1 MSLMNNSTFILSII
15 IPVYNVENYIR
26 ECLDSLLQQD
36 LTAYEVLC
44 VNDGSTD
51 GSLAI
56 LQEYQA
62 AHPDIFRVFTQTNQ
76 GQAAARNKAL
86 DEAKGE
92 FVVFLDSDDYYLPN
106 AVVTI
111 MNNILKYPHVDV
123 FYWDCAVTTEGNRYY
138 TLPHISPVEQQIKE
152 YYDWEYDQYTTTPA
166 GCVCGGAYRKAF
178 LDKNHLRMRP
188 GVYYEDELFIYSIFT
203 CRGNVLALHLN
214 QPFYYYRTGRDGS
227 TMTSLREKNFR
238 DRMTVTREMNNIL
251 QQSQFIT
258 EARRHKIF
266 SMYLQ
271 NIIEGYQHGFI
282 ALITK
287 MLKKEDIAIM
297 AAGAISQHEKKLL
310 RLLKISLRLMAAYKT
325 NQVPSIIRR
334 LINVF
339 VK

>member
-1 MSLMNNSTFILSII
+1 MNTPILSII

-36 LTAYEVLC
+36 LSACEVLC

-56 LQEYQA
+56 LHEYQA
-62 AHPDIFRVFTQTNQ
+62 AHPNVFRVFSQINQ

-86 DEAKGE
+86 DEARGE
-92 FVVFLDSDDYYLPN
+92 FVIFLDSDDYYLPN
-106 AVVTI
+106 AIATI
-111 MNNILKYPHVDV
+111 ITYIKKYPLVDV

-138 TLPHISPVEQQIKE
+138 TLPHISPVERQIIE
-152 YYDWEYDQYTTTPA
+152 YYDWEYEQYTTTPA
-166 GCVCGGAYRKAF
+166 GCVWGGAYRKAF
-178 LDKNHLRMRP
+178 LDMNHLRMRP

-203 CRGNVLALHLN
+203 CQGNVLALHLD

-227 TMTSLREKNFR
+227 TVTSLREKNFK
-238 DRMTVTREMNNIL
+238 DRMTVTREMNNVL
-251 QQSQFIT
+251 QQSTCNT
-258 EARRHKIF
+258 EARKHKIF

-282 ALITK
+282 ASITK
-287 MLKKEDIAIM
+287 ILTKEDLSIM
-297 AAGAISQHEKKLL
+297 SVGAMSQHEKKLL
-310 RLLKISLRLMAAYKT
+310 RLLKINPRLMAAYKT
-325 NQVPSIIRR
+325 DQLPSIIRR
-334 LINVF
+334 FINVF

>member
-1 MSLMNNSTFILSII
+1 MNTPLLSLI
-15 IPVYNVENYIR
+15 IPVYNVEKYLR

-36 LTAYEVLC
+36 LTACEVLC

-51 GSLAI
+51 GSFAI
-56 LQEYQA
+56 LQEYQG
-62 AHPDIFRVFTQTNQ
+62 AHPDVFRVFTQTNQ

-92 FVVFLDSDDYYLPN
+92 FVVFLDSDDYYLPD
-106 AVVTI
+106 AIATI
-111 MNNILKYPHVDV
+111 MTYIKKYPHADV

-138 TLPHISPVEQQIKE
+138 TLPHVSPVEQKIIE

-166 GCVCGGAYRKAF
+166 GCVWGGAYRKAF
-178 LDKNHLRMRP
+178 LDMNHLRMRP
-188 GVYYEDELFIYSIFT
+188 GVYYEDELFIFSIFT
-203 CRGNVLALHLN
+203 CQGNVLALHLN

-227 TMTSLREKNFR
+227 TVTSLREKNFK
-238 DRMTVTREMNNIL
+238 DRMTVTCEMNNVL
-251 QQSQFIT
+251 QQSQCIT

-271 NIIEGYQHGFI
+271 NIIEGYQYGFI

-287 MLKKEDIAIM
+287 MLTKEDIAIM
-297 AAGAISQHEKKLL
+297 SVGTMSQHEKKLL
-310 RLLKISLRLMAAYKT
+310 RLLKISPRLMAAYKT
-325 NQVPSIIRR
+325 NHLPSLIRR
-334 LINVF
+334 FINVF

>member
-1 MSLMNNSTFILSII
+1 MNTPLLSII
-15 IPVYNVENYIR
+15 IPVFSVENYLR

-36 LTAYEVLC
+36 LTACEVLC

-56 LQEYQA
+56 LQEYQTN
-62 AHPDIFRVFTQTNQ
+62 HPDIFRVFTQTNQ

-92 FVVFLDSDDYYLPN
+92 FVVFLDSDDYYLSD
-106 AVVTI
+106 AIATI
-111 MNNILKYPHVDV
+111 MTYIKKYPHADV

-138 TLPHISPVEQQIKE
+138 TLPHVSPVEQKIIE

-188 GVYYEDELFIYSIFT
+188 GVYYEDELFIFSIFT
-203 CRGNVLALHLN
+203 CQGNVLALHLN

-227 TMTSLREKNFR
+227 TVTSLREKNFK

-251 QQSQFIT
+251 QQSQCIT
-258 EARRHKIF
+258 EARKHKIF

-282 ALITK
+282 ALITR

-310 RLLKISLRLMAAYKT
+310 RLLKISPRLMAAYKT
-325 NQVPSIIRR
+325 NQLPSIIRR
-334 LINVF
+334 GINRF
-339 VK
+339 IK

>member
-1 MSLMNNSTFILSII
+1 MNKSTPIISII

-36 LTAYEVLC
+36 LTACEVLC

-62 AHPDIFRVFTQTNQ
+62 AYPDIFKVYTQTNQ

-92 FVVFLDSDDYYLPN
+92 FVVFLDSDDYYLPD
-106 AVVTI
+106 AIATI
-111 MNNILKYPHVDV
+111 MTYIKKYPHVDV
-123 FYWDCAVTTEGNRYY
+123 FYWDCAVTTDGNRYY
-138 TLPHISPVEQQIKE
+138 ILPHISPVEQQIIE

-166 GCVCGGAYRKAF
+166 GCVCVGAYRKAF
-178 LDKNHLRMRP
+178 LDKYNLRMRP

-203 CRGNVLALHLN
+203 CQGNVLALHLD
-214 QPFYYYRTGRDGS
+214 QPFYYYRIGRDGS
-227 TMTSLREKNFR
+227 TVTSLREKNFK

-251 QQSQFIT
+251 QQSICNT
-258 EARRHKIF
+258 EARQHKIF

-271 NIIEGYQHGFI
+271 NIIEGYQYGFI
-282 ALITK
+282 ASITK
-287 MLKKEDIAIM
+287 MLTKEDLAIM
-297 AAGAISQHEKKLL
+297 SVGAISQHDKKLL
-310 RLLKISLRLMAAYKT
+310 RLLKISPRLMAAYKT
-325 NQVPSIIRR
+325 NHLPSLIRR
-334 LINVF
+334 FINIF

>member
-1 MSLMNNSTFILSII
+1 MNIPILSII

-36 LTAYEVLC
+36 LTACEVLC
-44 VNDGSTD
+44 VNDGSMD

-62 AHPDIFRVFTQTNQ
+62 AHPNVFRVFSQINQ

-106 AVVTI
+106 AIATI
-111 MNNILKYPHVDV
+111 ITYIKKYPLVDV

-138 TLPHISPVEQQIKE
+138 TLPHISPVEQQTIE

-166 GCVCGGAYRKAF
+166 GCVWGGAYRKAF
-178 LDKNHLRMRP
+178 LDMNHLRMRP

-203 CRGNVLALHLN
+203 CQGNVLALHLD

-227 TMTSLREKNFR
+227 TVTSLREKNFK
-238 DRMTVTREMNNIL
+238 DRMTVTREMNKIL
-251 QQSQFIT
+251 QLSTCNT
-258 EARRHKIF
+258 EARKHKIF

-282 ALITK
+282 ASITK
-287 MLKKEDIAIM
+287 ILTKEDLAM
-297 AAGAISQHEKKLL
+297 MSLGAISQHEKKLL
-310 RLLKISLRLMAAYKT
+310 RLLKISPRLMAAYKT
-325 NQVPSIIRR
+325 DHLSSLIRR
-334 LINVF
+334 FINVF
-339 VK
+339 IK

>member
-1 MSLMNNSTFILSII
+1 MNTPILSII

-36 LTAYEVLC
+36 LSACEVLC

-56 LQEYQA
+56 LREYQA
-62 AHPDIFRVFTQTNQ
+62 AYPDIFKVFIQTNQ

-106 AVVTI
+106 AIATI
-111 MNNILKYPHVDV
+111 MSHIKTYPHVDV

-138 TLPHISPVEQQIKE
+138 TLPHVSPVEQKVIE

-166 GCVCGGAYRKAF
+166 GCVCVGAYRKAF
-178 LDKNHLRMRP
+178 LDKYHLRMQP
-188 GVYYEDELFIYSIFT
+188 GVYYEDELFIFSIFT
-203 CRGNVLALHLN
+203 YQGNVLVAHLDH
-214 QPFYYYRTGRDGS
+214 PFYYYRTGRVGS
-227 TMTSLREKNFR
+227 TVTSLRDKNFK

-251 QQSQFIT
+251 QHSQFIT

-271 NIIEGYQHGFI
+271 NIIEGYQNGFI
-282 ALITK
+282 ALVTK
-287 MLKKEDIAIM
+287 LLTKEDIAIM
-297 AAGAISQHEKKLL
+297 ETGAVSQHENKLL
-310 RLLKISLRLMAAYKT
+310 RLLKISPRLMAAYKT
-325 NQVPSIIRR
+325 NQLPNIIRR
-334 LINVF
+334 FINIF

>member
-1 MSLMNNSTFILSII
+1 MNKSTPIISII

-36 LTAYEVLC
+36 LSACEVLC

-56 LQEYQA
+56 LQEYHTI
-62 AHPDIFRVFTQTNQ
+62 HPDVFRVFTQTNQ

-106 AVVTI
+106 AIATI
-111 MNNILKYPHVDV
+111 MNHIMKYPHVDM

-138 TLPHISPVEQQIKE
+138 TLPHISPVEQQIIE

-178 LDKNHLRMRP
+178 LDMNHLRMRP

-203 CRGNVLALHLN
+203 CQGNVLALHLD

-227 TMTSLREKNFR
+227 TVTSLREKNFK
-238 DRMTVTREMNNIL
+238 DRMTVTRVMNKIL
-251 QQSQFIT
+251 QQSTCNT
-258 EARRHKIF
+258 EARKHKIF

-282 ALITK
+282 ASITK
-287 MLKKEDIAIM
+287 ILTKEDLAIM
-297 AAGAISQHEKKLL
+297 SVGAMSQHEKKLL
-310 RLLKISLRLMAAYKT
+310 RLLKISPRLMATYKT
-325 NQVPSIIRR
+325 NHLPSFIRR
-334 LINVF
+334 FINVF

>member
-1 MSLMNNSTFILSII
+1 MNTPLLSII
-15 IPVYNVENYIR
+15 IPVYNVENYVR
-26 ECLDSLLQQD
+26 ECLDSLLQQE
-36 LTAYEVLC
+36 LSACEVLC

-62 AHPDIFRVFTQTNQ
+62 AHPNVFRVFSQINQ

-92 FVVFLDSDDYYLPN
+92 YVVFLDSDDYYLPN
-106 AVVTI
+106 AIATI
-111 MNNILKYPHVDV
+111 ITYIKKYPLVDV

-138 TLPHISPVEQQIKE
+138 TLPHISPVDQQIIE
-152 YYDWEYDQYTTTPA
+152 YYDWEYEQYTTTPA

-188 GVYYEDELFIYSIFT
+188 GVYYEDELFIFSIFT
-203 CRGNVLALHLN
+203 CQGNVLTLHLN

-227 TMTSLREKNFR
+227 TVTSLREKNFR

-251 QQSQFIT
+251 QQSQCIT
-258 EARRHKIF
+258 EARKHKIF

-310 RLLKISLRLMAAYKT
+310 RLLKISPRLMAAYKT
-325 NQVPSIIRR
+325 NQLPSIIRR
-334 LINVF
+334 GINRF
-339 VK
+339 IK

>member
-1 MSLMNNSTFILSII
+1 MNTPILSII
-15 IPVYNVENYIR
+15 IPVFNVENYTR

-36 LTAYEVLC
+36 LSACEVLC

-62 AHPDIFRVFTQTNQ
+62 SHPNVFRVFSQINQ

-106 AVVTI
+106 AIATI
-111 MNNILKYPHVDV
+111 MSNIKTYPHVDV

-138 TLPHISPVEQQIKE
+138 TLPHVSPVEQQIIE
-152 YYDWEYDQYTTTPA
+152 YYDWEYDQYTTTPT
-166 GCVCGGAYRKAF
+166 GCVWGGGYRKTF
-178 LDKNHLRMRP
+178 LDMNHLRMRP

-203 CRGNVLALHLN
+203 CQGNVLALHLN

-227 TMTSLREKNFR
+227 TVTSLREKNFK
-238 DRMTVTREMNNIL
+238 DRMTVTREMNKIL
-251 QQSQFIT
+251 QQSQCIT
-258 EARRHKIF
+258 EARKHKIF

-271 NIIEGYQHGFI
+271 NIIEGYQYGFI
-282 ALITK
+282 ASITK
-287 MLKKEDIAIM
+287 MLTKEDLVIM
-297 AAGAISQHEKKLL
+297 SVGAMSQHEKKLL
-310 RLLKISLRLMAAYKT
+310 RLLKISPRLMAAYKT
-325 NQVPSIIRR
+325 NQLPSFIRR
-334 LINVF
+334 FINVF

>member
-1 MSLMNNSTFILSII
+1 MNTPLLSII
-15 IPVYNVENYIR
+15 MPVYNVENYLR

-36 LTAYEVLC
+36 LTACEVLC

-56 LQEYQA
+56 LQEYQG
-62 AHPDIFRVFTQTNQ
+62 AHPDVFRVFTQANQ

-86 DEAKGE
+86 DVAKGE
-92 FVVFLDSDDYYLPN
+92 LVVFLDSDDYYLPN
-106 AVVTI
+106 AITTI
-111 MNNILKYPHVDV
+111 IAHIQAYPHVDV

-138 TLPHISPVEQQIKE
+138 TLPHISPVEQQIIE
-152 YYDWEYDQYTTTPA
+152 YYDWEYEQYTTTPA
-166 GCVCGGAYRKAF
+166 GCVWGGAYRKAF

-203 CRGNVLALHLN
+203 CQGNVLALHLD
-214 QPFYYYRTGRDGS
+214 QLFYYYRTGRDGS
-227 TMTSLREKNFR
+227 TVTSLREKNFR

-251 QQSQFIT
+251 QQSQCIT
-258 EARRHKIF
+258 EARQHKIF

-287 MLKKEDIAIM
+287 MLTKEDLAIM
-297 AAGAISQHEKKLL
+297 SVGAMSQHEKKLL
-310 RLLKISLRLMAAYKT
+310 RLLKISPRLMAAYKT
-325 NQVPSIIRR
+325 NHLPSLIRR
-334 LINVF
+334 FINIF

>member
-1 MSLMNNSTFILSII
+1 MNTLILSII

-36 LTAYEVLC
+36 LTACEVLC

-51 GSLAI
+51 DSLAV
-56 LQEYQA
+56 LREYQA
-62 AHPDIFRVFTQTNQ
+62 AHPEFIKVYTQTNQ

-86 DEAKGE
+86 DEAQGE
-92 FVVFLDSDDYYLPN
+92 FVVFLDSDDYYLPD
-106 AVVTI
+106 AIATI
-111 MNNILKYPHVDV
+111 MNYIMKYPHVDV

-138 TLPHISPVEQQIKE
+138 TLPHVSPVEQQIIE
-152 YYDWEYDQYTTTPA
+152 YYDWEYNQYTTTPA
-166 GCVCGGAYRKAF
+166 GCVWVGAYRKAF
-178 LDKNHLRMRP
+178 LDKYHLRMRP

-203 CRGNVLALHLN
+203 CLGNVLALHLD

-227 TMTSLREKNFR
+227 TVTSLREKNFR
-238 DRMTVTREMNNIL
+238 DRMIVTREMNNIL
-251 QQSQFIT
+251 QQSQCNT
-258 EARRHKIF
+258 EARQHKIF
-266 SMYLQ
+266 TMYLQ
-271 NIIEGYQHGFI
+271 NIIEGYQYGFI

-310 RLLKISLRLMAAYKT
+310 RLLKISPRLMAAYKT
-325 NQVPSIIRR
+325 NQLPSLVRR
-334 LINVF
+334 FINIF

>member
-1 MSLMNNSTFILSII
+1 MNTPLLSII
-15 IPVYNVENYIR
+15 IPVYNVENYVR
-26 ECLDSLLQQD
+26 ECLDSLLQQE
-36 LTAYEVLC
+36 LSACEVLC

-62 AHPDIFRVFTQTNQ
+62 AHPNVFRVFSQINQ

-92 FVVFLDSDDYYLPN
+92 YVVFLDSDDYYLPN
-106 AVVTI
+106 AIATI
-111 MNNILKYPHVDV
+111 ITYIKKYPLVDV

-138 TLPHISPVEQQIKE
+138 TLPHISPVDQQIIE
-152 YYDWEYDQYTTTPA
+152 YYDWEYEQYTTTPA

-188 GVYYEDELFIYSIFT
+188 GVYYEDELSIFSIFT
-203 CRGNVLALHLN
+203 CQGNVLTLHLN

-227 TMTSLREKNFR
+227 TVTSLREKNFR

-251 QQSQFIT
+251 QQSQCIT
-258 EARRHKIF
+258 EARKHKIF

-310 RLLKISLRLMAAYKT
+310 RLLKISPRLMAAYKT
-325 NQVPSIIRR
+325 NQLPSLVRR
-334 LINVF
+334 FTNIF

>member
-1 MSLMNNSTFILSII
+1 MNTPILSLI

-36 LTAYEVLC
+36 LSACEVLC

-62 AHPDIFRVFTQTNQ
+62 AHPNVFRVFSQINQ

-106 AVVTI
+106 AIATI
-111 MNNILKYPHVDV
+111 MSHIKTYPHVDV

-138 TLPHISPVEQQIKE
+138 TLPHVSPVEQKVIE

-178 LDKNHLRMRP
+178 LDKNHLRMLP
-188 GVYYEDELFIYSIFT
+188 WVYYEDELFIFSIFI
-203 CRGNVLALHLN
+203 CQGNVLVAHLDH
-214 QPFYYYRTGRDGS
+214 PFYYYRTGRDGS
-227 TMTSLREKNFR
+227 TVTSLREKNFR

-251 QQSQFIT
+251 QQSQCIT
-258 EARRHKIF
+258 EARKHKIF

-282 ALITK
+282 ALVTK
-287 MLKKEDIAIM
+287 LLTKEDITIM
-297 AAGAISQHEKKLL
+297 ETGAISQYEKKLL
-310 RLLKISLRLMAAYKT
+310 RLLKISPRLMAAYKT
-325 NQVPSIIRR
+325 NQLPSIIRR
-334 LINVF
+334 GINRF
-339 VK
+339 IK

>member
-1 MSLMNNSTFILSII
+1 MNTPLLSII

-26 ECLDSLLQQD
+26 DCLDSLLQQD
-36 LTAYEVLC
+36 LSACEVLC

-56 LQEYQA
+56 LREYQG
-62 AHPDIFRVFTQTNQ
+62 AHPDILKVFTQTNQ

-106 AVVTI
+106 AIATI
-111 MNNILKYPHVDV
+111 MSNIKTYPHVDV

-138 TLPHISPVEQQIKE
+138 TLPHVSPVEQKVIE

-166 GCVCGGAYRKAF
+166 GCVWGGAYRKAF

-188 GVYYEDELFIYSIFT
+188 WVYYEDELFIYSIFT
-203 CRGNVLALHLN
+203 CRGNVLALHLD
-214 QPFYYYRTGRDGS
+214 QPYYYYRTGRDGS
-227 TMTSLREKNFR
+227 TVTSLREKNFK

-251 QQSQFIT
+251 QQSQCNT
-258 EARRHKIF
+258 EARQHKIF
-266 SMYLQ
+266 TMYLQ

-282 ALITK
+282 ALITR

>member
-1 MSLMNNSTFILSII
+1 MNTPIISII

-36 LTAYEVLC
+36 LSACEVLC

-56 LQEYQA
+56 LREYQA
-62 AHPDIFRVFTQTNQ
+62 TYPEFIKVYTQTNQ

-106 AVVTI
+106 AIATI
-111 MNNILKYPHVDV
+111 MTHIKTYPHIDV

-138 TLPHISPVEQQIKE
+138 TLPHVSPVEQKVIE

-166 GCVCGGAYRKAF
+166 GCVWGGAYRKAF
-178 LDKNHLRMRP
+178 LDMNHLRMRP
-188 GVYYEDELFIYSIFT
+188 GVYYEDELFIFSIFT
-203 CRGNVLALHLN
+203 CQGNVLALHLD
-214 QPFYYYRTGRDGS
+214 QSFYYYRTGRDGS
-227 TMTSLREKNFR
+227 TVTSLREKNFK
-238 DRMTVTREMNNIL
+238 DRMTVTREMNNVL
-251 QQSQFIT
+251 QQSQCIT
-258 EARRHKIF
+258 EARKHKIF

-310 RLLKISLRLMAAYKT
+310 RLLKISPRLMAAYKT
-325 NQVPSIIRR
+325 NQLPSLVRR
-334 LINVF
+334 FINIF

>member
-1 MSLMNNSTFILSII
+1 MNTPIISII

-26 ECLDSLLQQD
+26 ECVDSLLQQD
-36 LTAYEVLC
+36 LSACEVLC

-62 AHPDIFRVFTQTNQ
+62 AHPNVFRVFSQINQ

-86 DEAKGE
+86 DEAQGE

-106 AVVTI
+106 AIATI
-111 MNNILKYPHVDV
+111 MSHIKTYPRVDV
-123 FYWDCAVTTEGNRYY
+123 FYWDCAVTTEGKRFY
-138 TLPHISPVEQQIKE
+138 TLSHISPVEQQIVE
-152 YYDWEYDQYTTTPA
+152 YYDWEYEQYTTTPA

-178 LDKNHLRMRP
+178 LDKYQLRMRP
-188 GVYYEDELFIYSIFT
+188 GVYYEDELFIFSIFT
-203 CRGNVLALHLN
+203 SQGNVLALHLN

-227 TMTSLREKNFR
+227 TVSSLREKNFK
-238 DRMTVTREMNNIL
+238 DRMTVTREMNNVL
-251 QQSQFIT
+251 QQSQCIT

-287 MLKKEDIAIM
+287 MLTKEDLAIM
-297 AAGAISQHEKKLL
+297 SVGAMSQHEKKLL
-310 RLLKISLRLMAAYKT
+310 RLLKISPRLMAAYKT
-325 NQVPSIIRR
+325 DQLPSIIRR
-334 LINVF
+334 FINVF

>member
-1 MSLMNNSTFILSII
+1 MNTPLLSLI
-15 IPVYNVENYIR
+15 IPVYNVEKYLR

-36 LTAYEVLC
+36 LSACEVLC

-56 LQEYQA
+56 LQEYQTN
-62 AHPDIFRVFTQTNQ
+62 HPDIFRVFTQTNQ

-92 FVVFLDSDDYYLPN
+92 FVVFLDSDDYYLSD
-106 AVVTI
+106 AIATI
-111 MNNILKYPHVDV
+111 MTYIKKYPHADV

-138 TLPHISPVEQQIKE
+138 TLPHVSPVEQQIIE

-178 LDKNHLRMRP
+178 LDKYHLRMRP

-203 CRGNVLALHLN
+203 CLGNVLALHLD

-227 TMTSLREKNFR
+227 TVTSLREKNFR
-238 DRMTVTREMNNIL
+238 DRMTVTREMNKIL
-251 QQSQFIT
+251 QQSTCNT
-258 EARRHKIF
+258 EARKHKIF

-310 RLLKISLRLMAAYKT
+310 RLLKISPRLMAAYKT
-325 NQVPSIIRR
+325 NQLPSIIRR
-334 LINVF
+334 GINRF
-339 VK
+339 IK

>member
-1 MSLMNNSTFILSII
+1 MNTPILSLI

-36 LTAYEVLC
+36 LSACEVLC

-62 AHPDIFRVFTQTNQ
+62 AHPNVFRVFSQINQ

-106 AVVTI
+106 AIATI
-111 MNNILKYPHVDV
+111 MSHIKTYPHVDV

-138 TLPHISPVEQQIKE
+138 TLPHVSPVEQKVIE

-166 GCVCGGAYRKAF
+166 GCVWGGAYRKAF
-178 LDKNHLRMRP
+178 LDKNHLRMLP
-188 GVYYEDELFIYSIFT
+188 WVYYEDELFIFSIFI
-203 CRGNVLALHLN
+203 CQGNVLVAHLDH
-214 QPFYYYRTGRDGS
+214 PFYYYRTGRDGS
-227 TMTSLREKNFR
+227 TVTSLREKNFR

-251 QQSQFIT
+251 QQSQCIT
-258 EARRHKIF
+258 EARKHKIF

-282 ALITK
+282 ALVTK
-287 MLKKEDIAIM
+287 LLTKEDITIM
-297 AAGAISQHEKKLL
+297 ETGAISQYEKKLL
-310 RLLKISLRLMAAYKT
+310 RLLKISPRLMAAYKT
-325 NQVPSIIRR
+325 NQLPSIIRR
-334 LINVF
+334 GINRF
-339 VK
+339 IK

>member
-1 MSLMNNSTFILSII
+1 MNTPLLSII
-15 IPVYNVENYIR
+15 IPVYNVENYVR
-26 ECLDSLLQQD
+26 ECLDSLLQQE
-36 LTAYEVLC
+36 LSACEVLC

-62 AHPDIFRVFTQTNQ
+62 AHPNVFRVFSQINQ

-92 FVVFLDSDDYYLPN
+92 YVVFLDSDDYYLPN
-106 AVVTI
+106 AIATI
-111 MNNILKYPHVDV
+111 ITYIKKYPLVDV

-138 TLPHISPVEQQIKE
+138 TLPHISPVDQQIIE
-152 YYDWEYDQYTTTPA
+152 YYDWEYEQYTTTPA
-166 GCVCGGAYRKAF
+166 GCVWGGAYRKAF

-188 GVYYEDELFIYSIFT
+188 GVYYEDELSIFSIFT
-203 CRGNVLALHLN
+203 CQGNVLTLHLN

-227 TMTSLREKNFR
+227 TVTSLREKNFR

-251 QQSQFIT
+251 QQSQCIT
-258 EARRHKIF
+258 EARKHKIF

-310 RLLKISLRLMAAYKT
+310 RLLKISPRLMAAYKT
-325 NQVPSIIRR
+325 NQLPSIIRR
-334 LINVF
+334 GINRF
-339 VK
+339 IK

>member
-1 MSLMNNSTFILSII
+1 MNTLILSII

-36 LTAYEVLC
+36 LTACEVLC

-51 GSLAI
+51 DSLAV
-56 LQEYQA
+56 LREYQA
-62 AHPDIFRVFTQTNQ
+62 AHPEFIKVYTQTNQ

-86 DEAKGE
+86 DEAQGE
-92 FVVFLDSDDYYLPN
+92 FVVFLDSDDYYLPD
-106 AVVTI
+106 AIATI
-111 MNNILKYPHVDV
+111 MNYIMKYPHVDV

-138 TLPHISPVEQQIKE
+138 TLPHVSPVEQQIIE

-166 GCVCGGAYRKAF
+166 GCVWGGAYRKAF
-178 LDKNHLRMRP
+178 LDKYHLRMRP

-203 CRGNVLALHLN
+203 CLGNVLALHLD

-227 TMTSLREKNFR
+227 TVTSLREKNFR
-238 DRMTVTREMNNIL
+238 DRMIVTREMNNIL
-251 QQSQFIT
+251 QQSQCNT
-258 EARRHKIF
+258 EARQHKIF
-266 SMYLQ
+266 TMYLQ
-271 NIIEGYQHGFI
+271 NIIEGYQYGFI

-310 RLLKISLRLMAAYKT
+310 RLLKISPRLMAAYKT
-325 NQVPSIIRR
+325 NQLPSLVRR
-334 LINVF
+334 FINIF